1 MGSCCLLAGNE
12 SISLLVITP
21 ARQSRVSVLASARLQ
36 PHGAAEIHRIDFCHF
51 SKIQAFVLFTSGDKK
66 SDGSLLLVHL
76 KVI

>member
-12 SISLLVITP
+12 SISPLVITP

-36 PHGAAEIHRIDFCHF
+36 PHGAAEIHRTDFWHF
-51 SKIQAFVLFTSGDKK
+51 CKIKAFVLFTSGDKR
-66 SDGSLLLVHL
+66 SEGSLLSVHL